1 MRADD
6 DDVHPDYVWAGPKS
20 TPVPRSTVTGSVEAS
35 LASVV
40 VTRQDGDVS
49 ATYVGGNLALD
60 FVGTLSERNRTRL
73 EHLHSTA
80 DLAAWLRGA
89 GVLDDL
95 PAGDGQELGR
105 ALQLREALF
114 AVIEALIDR
123 KTLPAGEELV
133 VINAAAAVPPPQ
145 PASRPTDAFSG
156 PATSRPG
163 SPRSPGTESSCSTK
177 PTPGSSG
184 APIRTAR
191 IRSWTSRGVTD
202 VAGAAWPDVAT
213 GPRRPRTGRVAGPSA
228 PPRTT
233 RPPDLEN

>member
-1 MRADD
+1 M
-6 DDVHPDYVWAGPKS
+6 
-20 TPVPRSTVTGSVEAS
+20 
-35 LASVV
+35 
-40 VTRQDGDVS
+40 
-49 ATYVGGNLALD
+49 GGNLALD

-145 PASRPTDAFSG
+145 LSVTPDGRVQRTGDLAAGLSAVARDGIELFHQTDARLKWCADPDCTHPFLDQ
-156 PATSRPG
+156 SRG
-163 SPRSPGTESSCSTK
+163 HRRRWCGMAGCGDRAKAAAYRARRRTQRSAPDDA
-177 PTPGSSG
+177 TPG
-184 APIRTAR
+184 P
-191 IRSWTSRGVTD
+191 
-202 VAGAAWPDVAT
+202 
-213 GPRRPRTGRVAGPSA
+213 
-228 PPRTT
+228 
-233 RPPDLEN
+233 